1 MSLCTF
7 KKIVITNRR
16 LCDSRLTDRL
26 GEIIGLADMVILR
39 EKDMSENDYELL
51 AKDVIDLC
59 KKNDKLCVLHS
70 FTDVA
75 RRLNHKAIHLPMGD
89 LRRQARGLCDFNII
103 GASVHSL
110 EEAMEA
116 ESLSAS
122 YIVAGHIFPTDCKA
136 GLLPR
141 GTEFLKEIC
150 ENVHIPV
157 YALGGI
163 NDNNE
168 ELVKKCGA
176 DGACRMSG
184 YMRS

>member
-1 MSLCTF
+1 MSMCTF

-26 GEIIGLADMVILR
+26 GEIIGLVDMVILR